1 MTAEGSVYQ
10 RKDGRW
16 VAQYRDAK
24 DKVRYIYR
32 KTKAEAK
39 KALREAL
46 QDRDDGFVPAD
57 RLTVGMYLDEWM
69 DERKNTVSART
80 WRVQESMLRNR
91 VKPHI
96 GNCRL
101 CKLSGKDVRGM
112 YRGLLSDGLTPSTV
126 GNVHVILKQAIR
138 DAVREKYIR
147 TNLLDD
153 VKPPKQT
160 HKEKDVLTADEVRRL
175 LDAVEGDRFEC
186 VFYLCSLV
194 GLRIGE
200 CLALRFE
207 DIDLERGTIRIERTL
222 YHGECSPTKTPSSRR
237 VLSLPQ
243 KALQRLVRLCEV
255 NGNPSGYL
263 FATSTGKPVDVSNFY
278 KWTWKPA
285 LRRAGLPET
294 LTPHCLRHGT
304 ASLLL
309 NQSVPVPVV
318 SKYLGHANPQVTM
331 RTYAHSL
338 RGTSGMAA
346 SGMDAALGD
355 GL

>member
-1 MTAEGSVYQ
+1 VTAEGSVYQ

-32 KTKAEAK
+32 KTKQDAK

-46 QDRDDGFVPAD
+46 QDRDEGYVPAD
-57 RLTVGMYLDEWM
+57 KLTVGQYVDEWM
-69 DERKNTVSART
+69 DERKNTISGRT

-96 GNCRL
+96 GDCRL
-101 CKLSGKDVRGM
+101 CKLSAKDVRGM
-112 YRGLLSDGLTPSTV
+112 YRRLVKDGLSPSTI
-126 GNVHVILKQAIR
+126 GRIHAIFKQSLR

-147 TNLLDD
+147 THPLDD
-153 VKPPKQT
+153 VKPPKQMR
-160 HKEKDVLTADEVRRL
+160 KEKDVLTPDEVRRL

-186 VFYLCSLV
+186 AFYLCSLV

-222 YHGECSPTKTPSSRR
+222 YHGECTETKTESSRR
-237 VLSLPQ
+237 VLALPQ
-243 KALQRLVRLCEV
+243 RVLQPLVRLCEV
-255 NGNPSGYL
+255 HANPSGYL
-263 FATSTGKPVDVSNFY
+263 FATSSGKPVDVSNFY
-278 KWTWKPA
+278 RWSWKPA
-285 LRRAGLPET
+285 LRRAGLPESI
-294 LTPHCLRHGT
+294 TPHLLRHGT

-309 NQSVPVPVV
+309 NQGVPLPIV
-318 SKYLGHANPQVTM
+318 SRYLRHANPGITAKV
-331 RTYAHSL
+331 YSHVID
-338 RGTSGMAA
+338 GTSGMAA
-346 SGMDAALGD
+346 DGIDDALS
-355 GL
+355 

>member
-186 VFYLCSLV
+186 VFYLCSLI

-222 YHGECSPTKTPSSRR
+222 HNGECSETKTQSSRR

-243 KALQRLVRLCEV
+243 RALEVLVRLCNASDEH
-255 NGNPSGYL
+255 GYL
-263 FATSTGKPVDVSNFY
+263 FATASGKPVDVSNFY

-285 LRRAGLPET
+285 LRRAGLPEM
-294 LTPHCLRHGT
+294 LTPHQLRHGT
-304 ASLLL
+304 ASMLL
-309 NQSVPVPVV
+309 NQNVPVPVV
-318 SKYLGHANPQVTM
+318 SKYLGHVNPGITM
-331 RTYAHSL
+331 KVYAHVFD
-338 RGTSGMAA
+338 GTSGIAA
-346 SGMDAALGD
+346 SGIDEALR
-355 GL
+355 

>member
-1 MTAEGSVYQ
+1 MAMEGSVYQ
-10 RKDGRW
+10 RQSDGRW

-46 QDRDDGFVPAD
+46 QDRDDGFVPTD
-57 RLTVGMYLDEWM
+57 KLTVGLYLEEWM
-69 DERKNTVSART
+69 EERRNTVSART

-96 GNCRL
+96 ADKRL
-101 CKLSGKDVRGM
+101 SRLSAKDVRQM
-112 YRGLLSDGLTPSTV
+112 YRSLLADGLSPSTIGRIHAV
-126 GNVHVILKQAIR
+126 LKQSIQ
-138 DAVREKYIR
+138 DGVRAKYIR
-147 TNLLDD
+147 TNPLDD
-153 VKPPKQT
+153 VKPPKVT

-175 LDAVEGDRFEC
+175 LDAVSGDRFEC

-200 CLALRFE
+200 CLALRFD

-243 KALQRLVRLCEV
+243 KALQ
-255 NGNPSGYL
+255 
-263 FATSTGKPVDVSNFY
+263 
-278 KWTWKPA
+278 
-285 LRRAGLPET
+285 
-294 LTPHCLRHGT
+294 
-304 ASLLL
+304 
-309 NQSVPVPVV
+309 
-318 SKYLGHANPQVTM
+318 
-331 RTYAHSL
+331 
-338 RGTSGMAA
+338 
-346 SGMDAALGD
+346 
-355 GL
+355 

>member
-1 MTAEGSVYQ
+1 MATEGSVYQ

-46 QDRDDGFVPAD
+46 ADRDEGFVPAEK
-57 RLTVGMYLDEWM
+57 LTVGQYLEEWM

-91 VKPHI
+91 VTAHI
-96 GNCRL
+96 GDKKL

-112 YRGLLSDGLTPSTV
+112 YRSLLADGLTPSTV
-126 GNVHVILKQAIR
+126 SNLHAIFKQSLR
-138 DAVREKYIR
+138 DAVRDKRIR
-147 TNLLDD
+147 ANPLED
-153 VKPPKQT
+153 VKPPKQSSR
-160 HKEKDVLTADEVRRL
+160 KEKDVLTADEVRRL
-175 LDAVEGDRFEC
+175 LDAASGDRFEC

-207 DIDLERGTIRIERTL
+207 NIDLERGTIRIERTL
-222 YHGECSPTKTPSSRR
+222 YHGECSETKTPSSRR
-237 VLSLPQ
+237 VLTVPQ
-243 KALQRLVRLCEV
+243 KALEALVRLCEV
-255 NGNPSGYL
+255 HANPTGYL
-263 FATSTGKPVDVSNFY
+263 FATGSGKPVDVSNFY

-285 LRRAGLPET
+285 LRRAGLPESI
-294 LTPHCLRHGT
+294 TPHSLRHGT

-309 NQSVPVPVV
+309 NQNVPVPVV
-318 SKYLGHANPQVTM
+318 SKYLGHSNPQVTM
-331 RTYAHSL
+331 RTYAHALS
-338 RGTSGMAA
+338 GTSGMAA
-346 SGMDAALGD
+346 QGIDEALS
-355 GL
+355 